1 MAQEKMKNEEVPPL
15 GRVLRST
22 VLGGLHAL
30 RNALQVVR
38 SYSQAALPPG
48 PPREASLAG
57 LEKGLKVMA
66 GLELLLSPQAMD
78 PSPEEIAQ
86 TLEIFPELFVYEL
99 RERRIRLTVEKT
111 ALPEGPFFFP
121 SLPLL
126 AALLLEDLM
135 KGGGGGAGEVHLSFT
150 GAELRLW
157 WKPEP
162 GTLPFPAIPQR
173 PGKEARNLAEKQGL
187 IVEPLEAWTGFLV
200 KGPEEGPRQT
210 EVFS

>member
-1 MAQEKMKNEEVPPL
+1 MAQEKTGGRTALGEVL
-15 GRVLRST
+15 QTT

-38 SYSQAALPPG
+38 SYSYASLPPG

-66 GLELLLSPQAMD
+66 GLELLLSPGELD

-99 RERRIRLTVEKT
+99 RKRRIRLVVEEA
-111 ALPEGPFFFP
+111 ALPRGLFLFS

-135 KGGGGGAGEVHLSFT
+135 GGGGGGAGEIHLSFP
-150 GAELRLW
+150 GEELRLW

-162 GTLPFPAIPQR
+162 GTLPFPPQRQR
-173 PGKEARNLAEKQGL
+173 PGPEARALAGAQGL
-187 IVEPLEAWTGFLV
+187 LVEPLEESTGFRL
-200 KGPEEGPRQT
+200 KEPGGKTRQG